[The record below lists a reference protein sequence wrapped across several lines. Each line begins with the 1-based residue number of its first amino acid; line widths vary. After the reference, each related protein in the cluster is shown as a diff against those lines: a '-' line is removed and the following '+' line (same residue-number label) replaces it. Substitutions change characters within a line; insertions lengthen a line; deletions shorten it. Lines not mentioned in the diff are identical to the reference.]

1 MTQLQLIQQFSELLP
16 SIWETVGDT
25 VSSNSPVP
33 AKFSSPIAMRANVAE
48 VSAELGG
55 NILAI
60 QFAMASNPEAMQMIL
75 IRPETLLEVAKVVTG
90 MSWEDVDED
99 VMAEV
104 RPFAESIVQGLCLG
118 LGNALLDTVVAT
130 GMSIRYQMIQLADN
144 LAHAPSVLR
153 CNIAMQ
159 IGDETGVI
167 LWLMDDD
174 TAKQIVGV
182 DEEEDAP
189 MGVPGIPAMQMGGMP
204 MMGGAAKPAFEHDSS
219 MDVLLDVPL
228 EISVELGRVKMVVRD
243 VLDLGTGSIVEVDK
257 AAGEPVDVMVNGRLV
272 AKGEVVVIED
282 NFGVRI
288 TEILNPAERF
298 RMDAAA

>member
-16 SIWETVGDT
+16 SIWETVGET

-33 AKFSSPIAMRANVAE
+33 AKFSSPIAMRANVSE
-48 VSAELGG
+48 VSAELAG

-60 QFAMASNPEAMQMIL
+60 QFAMANNPEAMQMIL
-75 IRPETLLEVAKVVTG
+75 VRPETVLEVAKVVTG
-90 MSWEDVDED
+90 MSWEEVDDD

-159 IGDETGVI
+159 IGEETGVI

-174 TAKQIVGV
+174 TAKQIVGG
-182 DEEEDAP
+182 DEEEEAP
-189 MGVPGIPAMQMGGMP
+189 IGVPGIPAMQMGGMP
-204 MMGGAAKPAFEHDSS
+204 MIGGSAKPAFEHDSS

>member
-16 SIWETVGDT
+16 SIWETVGET

-33 AKFSSPIAMRANVAE
+33 AKFSSPIAMRANVSE
-48 VSAELGG
+48 VSAELAG

-90 MSWEDVDED
+90 MSWEDVDDD

-159 IGDETGVI
+159 IGEETGVI

-174 TAKQIVGV
+174 TAKQIVGG
-182 DEEEDAP
+182 DEEEEAP

-204 MMGGAAKPAFEHDSS
+204 MMGGSAKPAFEHDSS

-288 TEILNPAERF
+288 TEILNPSERF

>member
-16 SIWETVGDT
+16 SIWETVGET

-33 AKFSSPIAMRANVAE
+33 AKFSSPIAMRANVSE
-48 VSAELGG
+48 ISAELAG

-60 QFAMASNPEAMQMIL
+60 QFAMANNPEAMQMIL
-75 IRPETLLEVAKVVTG
+75 IRPETVLEIGRVVTG
-90 MSWEDVDED
+90 MTWEDVDDD

-130 GMSIRYQMIQLADN
+130 GMSIRYQMISLADN

-174 TAKQIVGV
+174 TAKLIVGA
-182 DEEEDAP
+182 EEDDVEVP
-189 MGVPGIPAMQMGGMP
+189 GGVPGIPSMQMGGMP
-204 MMGGAAKPAFEHDSS
+204 MFGGAAKPAFEHDSS

-298 RMDAAA
+298 RMDAA

>member
-1 MTQLQLIQQFSELLP
+1 MTQLQIIQQVSELLP
-16 SIWETVGDT
+16 SIWETVGET
-25 VSSNSPVP
+25 VSSNSPAP
-33 AKFSSPIAMRANVAE
+33 AKFTSPLAMRANVSE
-48 VSAELGG
+48 LSAELAG

-60 QFAMASNPEAMQMIL
+60 QFAMANNPEAMQMIL
-75 IRPETLLEVAKVVTG
+75 IRTETVLEVAKVVTG
-90 MSWEDVDED
+90 MSWDDVDDD

-130 GMSIRYQMIQLADN
+130 GMSIRYQMIQLAEN

-159 IGDETGVI
+159 IGEETGVV
-167 LWLMDDD
+167 LWLMDDE
-174 TAKQIVGV
+174 TAKLIIGA
-182 DEEEDAP
+182 EEDQEGASG
-189 MGVPGIPAMQMGGMP
+189 GVPGIPAMQMGGMP
-204 MMGGAAKPAFEHDSS
+204 MFGGGAKSGFDHDSS

-298 RMDAAA
+298 RLDAA

>member
-16 SIWETVGDT
+16 SIWETVGET

-33 AKFSSPIAMRANVAE
+33 AKFSSPIAMRANVSE
-48 VSAELGG
+48 VSAELAG

-90 MSWEDVDED
+90 MSWEDVDDD

-159 IGDETGVI
+159 IGEETGVI

-174 TAKQIVGV
+174 TAKQIVGG
-182 DEEEDAP
+182 DEEEEAP

-204 MMGGAAKPAFEHDSS
+204 MMGGSAKPAFEHDSS

>member
-1 MTQLQLIQQFSELLP
+1 M
-16 SIWETVGDT
+16 
-25 VSSNSPVP
+25 
-33 AKFSSPIAMRANVAE
+33 AN
-48 VSAELGG
+48 
-55 NILAI
+55 
-60 QFAMASNPEAMQMIL
+60 NPEAMQMIL
-75 IRPETLLEVAKVVTG
+75 IRPETVLEVAKVVTG
-90 MSWEDVDED
+90 MSWDDVDDD

-130 GMSIRYQMIQLADN
+130 GMSIRYQMIQLAEN

-159 IGDETGVI
+159 IGEETGVV
-167 LWLMDDD
+167 LWLMDDE
-174 TAKQIVGV
+174 TAKLIIGA
-182 DEEEDAP
+182 EEDQEEASG
-189 MGVPGIPAMQMGGMP
+189 GVPGIPAMQMGGMP
-204 MMGGAAKPAFEHDSS
+204 MFGGGAKSGFDHDSS

-298 RMDAAA
+298 RLDAA

>member
-1 MTQLQLIQQFSELLP
+1 MNNLQLIQQFSELLP
-16 SIWETVGDT
+16 SIWETVGET

-33 AKFSSPIAMRANVAE
+33 AKFSSPLAMRANVSE
-48 VSAELGG
+48 LSAELAG

-60 QFAMASNPEAMQMIL
+60 QFAMANNPEAMQMIL
-75 IRPETLLEVAKVVTG
+75 VRPETVLEVARAVTG
-90 MSWEDVDED
+90 MSWEQVDDDVI
-99 VMAEV
+99 AEV

-144 LAHAPSVLR
+144 LVHAPSVLR

-159 IGDETGVI
+159 IGEETGVV

-174 TAKQIVGV
+174 TAKLIIGA
-182 DEEEDAP
+182 EEDGDEGSE
-189 MGVPGIPAMQMGGMP
+189 GVPGIPAMKVGGMP
-204 MMGGAAKPAFEHDSS
+204 GFGGAGKPGFEHDSS
-219 MDVLLDVPL
+219 IDVLLDVPL

-298 RMDAAA
+298 RLDAA

>member
-16 SIWETVGDT
+16 SIWETVGET

-33 AKFSSPIAMRANVAE
+33 AKFSSPIAMRANVSE
-48 VSAELGG
+48 VSAELAG

-90 MSWEDVDED
+90 MSWEDVDDD

-159 IGDETGVI
+159 IGEETGVI

-174 TAKQIVGV
+174 TAKQIVGG
-182 DEEEDAP
+182 DEEEEAP

-204 MMGGAAKPAFEHDSS
+204 MMGGTAKPAFEHDSS